1 VLFGKGRERGR
12 RMDRRTDMLGGVGW
26 VVDTVEWRYWI
37 YFFEVRS
44 CLQHVIYPLN
54 MKGSNLM
61 VKFSLGVNFHF
72 K

>member
-1 VLFGKGRERGR
+1 
-12 RMDRRTDMLGGVGW
+12 MLGGVGW

-37 YFFEVRS
+37 YFFKVRS

-61 VKFSLGVNFHF
+61 VKFSLGVNFQF